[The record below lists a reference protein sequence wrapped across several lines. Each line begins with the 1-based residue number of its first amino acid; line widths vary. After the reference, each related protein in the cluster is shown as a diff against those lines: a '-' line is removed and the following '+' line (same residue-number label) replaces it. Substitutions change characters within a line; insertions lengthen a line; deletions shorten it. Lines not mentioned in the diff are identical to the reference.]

1 MIIFFFGRETPLFW
15 TRKRTLH
22 NNITKLYGKSY
33 LSLHAFY
40 DHSIITSYDND
51 KLTNTHIYFF

>member
-40 DHSIITSYDND
+40 DHSIVKRQLSLHMIMIN
-51 KLTNTHIYFF
+51 